1 MNLVVPILTGGSNY
15 KKWRREI
22 ELLLTLNEYDIAL
35 DTPQPAPLTDKSSKA
50 EKVEFK
56 RWTRANKVAL
66 SILESGMTDAVRGGI
81 KRCDLAKEYFKAI
94 ESKFKESQKAEIA
107 QYMTLLTTYKF
118 ERGGLVRD
126 HIMRTT
132 DAAEKL
138 NSLDMN
144 ICEKQLV
151 FMILQALPLKFS
163 QLKVS
168 YNTQDKSWTVDELIS
183 QCVQEENRQKQDKG
197 KETEIVNFVQTSKKK
212 DFNANSCKSSQ
223 FKHSDK
229 SFVPAKNPHSS
240 KSNNFKLK
248 TKNIEKVR
256 CHHCK
261 TKGHYRKDCEIF
273 KEWLRAKGRTNGKT
287 TNVRKMDANK
297 SVDAQNRR
305 S

>member
-1 MNLVVPILTGGSNY
+1 MNLAAVPILTGGSNY

-35 DTPQPAPLTDKSSKA
+35 DTPQSAPLTDKSSKA
-50 EKVEFK
+50 EKVEFE

-66 SILESGMTDAVRGGI
+66 SILESGMTDTVRRGI
-81 KRCDLAKEYFKAI
+81 KRCDLAKDYFKAI

-118 ERGGLVRD
+118 EGGGSVRD
-126 HIMRTT
+126 HIMRMT

-168 YNTQDKSWTVDELIS
+168 DNTQDKSWTVDELIS
-183 QCVQEENRQKQDKG
+183 
-197 KETEIVNFVQTSKKK
+197 
-212 DFNANSCKSSQ
+212 
-223 FKHSDK
+223 
-229 SFVPAKNPHSS
+229 
-240 KSNNFKLK
+240 
-248 TKNIEKVR
+248 
-256 CHHCK
+256 
-261 TKGHYRKDCEIF
+261 
-273 KEWLRAKGRTNGKT
+273 
-287 TNVRKMDANK
+287 
-297 SVDAQNRR
+297 
-305 S
+305 